1 MQSPVLFP
9 SQEPVGGRYEL
20 LHRVGE
26 GNFSITYRARD
37 VILDRNVAVKVLRE
51 QFAADETFV
60 SRFEREARVAASV
73 SHPNVVDVYDFGPVG
88 KTYYIAMQ
96 YVAGRT
102 LKEELDARGRIP
114 PPDAIRFA
122 TQILQGLAAIHAA
135 GIVHR
140 DIKPQNVLLGQDE
153 LARVTDFGV
162 AHYPLQGALTTHGTT
177 VGTASYMAPE
187 QARGGALTEATDL
200 YAVGVVLFEL
210 LTGRLP
216 FEADNPMAVMLAHL
230 QQPAPSLSDVAPELQ
245 LSPSLQSVVARALS
259 KDPTARYPSAG
270 DMSEA
275 LAAAAIAPNEVT
287 AAPPF
292 DAAEQTQTVQV
303 PVVSAAGAAT
313 TAGAAASQG
322 SANAVGPRTAM
333 PSLPPVRRDQ
343 RAAGWL
349 APLLLFGLALIAG
362 AGLLV
367 SANGLPFGDGDGNGD
382 DDPPAVAGVADATAR
397 PSAVSPATTATAV
410 PTPRSLRAVA
420 VGEPTATAG
429 PTGATD
435 AVPAAEETP
444 PPISTATMAPH
455 QEPTL
460 PPPTATAAP
469 SPTATSEPEP
479 TATAPPP
486 TPLPVPT
493 QTPEAEEVVPDPG
506 VIAPADGE
514 GSSTNPDGGIV
525 PVQVDE
531 PAANDQTISFTSRDW
546 RGALA
551 GDQSWYG
558 RPWVALYGRDG
569 GYARATLRFDL
580 ETAPGGRMVLT
591 IAGLGDE
598 TGAPFPFALE
608 VNGVSFGE
616 VGATFLNWNPA
627 EHGARGEQAPW
638 SQIELNIPR
647 DVFQAGRN
655 EITIVS
661 LKPGANESGTPYI
674 LLSDATLTPSGSG
687 SAAGP
692 EIDAGGASQPIIT
705 NVRNTGSEKSKRPPG
720 KEKEKGN
727 KDD

>member
-1 MQSPVLFP
+1 MQSPVPFP

-88 KTYYIAMQ
+88 NTYYIAMQ

-102 LKEELDARGRIP
+102 LKQELDARGRLP

-230 QQPAPSLSDVAPELQ
+230 QQPAPSLRDVAPELQ

-259 KDPTARYPSAG
+259 KDPTARYPSAD

-275 LAAAAIAPNEVT
+275 LAAAIAPNEAT
-287 AAPPF
+287 AATPF

-303 PVVSAAGAAT
+303 PVVSAPAAAP
-313 TAGAAASQG
+313 TARAAASRG
-322 SANAVGPRTAM
+322 SANTVAPRTAM

-367 SANGLPFGDGDGNGD
+367 SANGLPFGDGDGNGED
-382 DDPPAVAGVADATAR
+382 NPPAVAGVADATAR
-397 PSAVSPATTATAV
+397 PSAVSPEMTATAV
-410 PTPRSLRAVA
+410 PTPRSLRAVPI
-420 VGEPTATAG
+420 GEPTATAG
-429 PTGATD
+429 TTGSSV
-435 AVPAAEETP
+435 AVPAADETR
-444 PPISTATMAPH
+444 PPISTATMAPR

-460 PPPTATAAP
+460 PPPTATMAPAA
-469 SPTATSEPEP
+469 SATSEPEP
-479 TATAPPP
+479 TATAPPAP
-486 TPLPVPT
+486 TPTPSPVPT

-525 PVQVDE
+525 PVEVDD
-531 PAANDQTISFTSRDW
+531 P
-546 RGALA
+546 
-551 GDQSWYG
+551 
-558 RPWVALYGRDG
+558 V
-569 GYARATLRFDL
+569 
-580 ETAPGGRMVLT
+580 
-591 IAGLGDE
+591 
-598 TGAPFPFALE
+598 
-608 VNGVSFGE
+608 
-616 VGATFLNWNPA
+616 
-627 EHGARGEQAPW
+627 
-638 SQIELNIPR
+638 
-647 DVFQAGRN
+647 
-655 EITIVS
+655 
-661 LKPGANESGTPYI
+661 
-674 LLSDATLTPSGSG
+674 
-687 SAAGP
+687 
-692 EIDAGGASQPIIT
+692 
-705 NVRNTGSEKSKRPPG
+705 
-720 KEKEKGN
+720 
-727 KDD
+727 